1 MAAAL
6 KTAGLRIRGYPD
18 LGRLYVRRWDGRS
31 VAGTIDA
38 IERPRKFVDASFLGD
53 LARNAKGREALLKV
67 SLSGGVDEALEVI
80 ARHASL
86 PDPLGEIER
95 VPHPILGGRYRGI
108 EVSFSMR
115 ARPPLRID
123 RETRR
128 AARPQKK

>member
-31 VAGTIDA
+31 VAGTID
-38 IERPRKFVDASFLGD
+38 D
-53 LARNAKGREALLKV
+53 LARNAKGREALQKV

-128 AARPQKK
+128 AARSQKK